1 MSYIVGD
8 LIKKAKIE
16 KCKKQDFPVL
26 SMTMKD
32 GIVFQND
39 RFKKQIASI
48 DKSSYNI
55 VKRNQL
61 VVSFPID
68 EGVLAVQDIID
79 FGIVSPAYKIWDIND
94 YLVIPK
100 FLEAFLRSPHSI
112 QYYKSKLHGSTA
124 RRRTIT
130 DSDLLQMEVP
140 LVSFTEQKRILENI
154 RKVKHIITHRRT
166 QLEKLDLLVKAR
178 FVEMFGDSSKY
189 NIEQLKNNVEEMFI
203 GPFGSALKSEYFVD
217 EKDAYCMVYEQKH
230 AIQKTLNLP
239 TRYVDKEKYN
249 ELKRFTVLGNDIII
263 SCRGT
268 IGEIYSIPKDAPMG
282 IMHPSIMKIRLNKE
296 KYRNL
301 FFTIML
307 EQYMQ
312 NSMTKA
318 KGSGVKMA
326 VTATE
331 LGKEFF
337 IVPSIEEQKTFEN
350 FVKQVDKS
358 KATVQKALDEAQLLF
373 DSLMQE
379 YFG

>member
-154 RKVKHIITHRRT
+154 RKVKHIITYRRI

>member
-1 MSYIVGD
+1 
-8 LIKKAKIE
+8 
-16 KCKKQDFPVL
+16 
-26 SMTMKD
+26 
-32 GIVFQND
+32 
-39 RFKKQIASI
+39 
-48 DKSSYNI
+48 
-55 VKRNQL
+55 
-61 VVSFPID
+61 
-68 EGVLAVQDIID
+68 
-79 FGIVSPAYKIWDIND
+79 
-94 YLVIPK
+94 
-100 FLEAFLRSPHSI
+100 
-112 QYYKSKLHGSTA
+112 
-124 RRRTIT
+124 
-130 DSDLLQMEVP
+130 
-140 LVSFTEQKRILENI
+140 
-154 RKVKHIITHRRT
+154 
-166 QLEKLDLLVKAR
+166 
-178 FVEMFGDSSKY
+178 MFGDSSKY